1 MGASVPAECFV
12 DASAWYPI
20 ALANHPD
27 HARLAAVLTARVRS
41 GARIVTSNLV
51 LAESHALLTNRVNPG
66 AALAF
71 LRAARA
77 RPNVVVES
85 SHELEERA
93 IAHWLPKFGDHR
105 FSLADAVSFAI
116 MAERGI
122 RDALT
127 LDHHFAIAGFTMIPP
142 RAR

>member
-1 MGASVPAECFV
+1 VVAECFV

-20 ALANHPD
+20 AVASHAD
-27 HARLAAVLTARVRS
+27 HARLAAALTARVRA
-41 GARIVTSNLV
+41 GTRIVTSNLV
-51 LAESHALLTNRVNPG
+51 LAEAHALLTTRVHPA

-71 LRAARA
+71 LRSART
-77 RPNVVVES
+77 RPNIVVES
-85 SHELEERA
+85 SAALEERA

-127 LDHHFAIAGFTMIPP
+127 LDHHFAAAGFTMIPG
-142 RAR
+142 RASAR